1 MSTVLPVEACRFPLV
16 DPREAT
22 NPVVRDVYAEIEREL
37 GFGIVPNVF
46 RALAGRPAMLRATW
60 DLFRAVVLEGEL
72 PRVIKE
78 MIGIIVS
85 AANRS
90 EYALRVHL
98 HSLGVQGVGQAALA
112 ALAEGAEEVPGMAP
126 SVAALLR
133 IAYIA
138 AHQGPLAV
146 SEADLEPARAEGI
159 TDEEIGEA
167 FAAIDL
173 FQYVNSF
180 TDLARVPL
188 DAI

>member
-1 MSTVLPVEACRFPLV
+1 MPVASCRFPLV
-16 DPREAT
+16 TPEEAT
-22 NPVVRDVYAEIEREL
+22 NPLVRAVYAEIEREL

-46 RALAGRPAMLRATW
+46 RALAGQPAVLRATW

-72 PRVIKE
+72 PRAVKE
-78 MIGIIVS
+78 MIGIVVS
-85 AANRS
+85 AANQS

-98 HSLGVQGVGQAALA
+98 HSLGVQGVGHATLA
-112 ALAEGAEEVPGMAP
+112 ALAEGAAETPDLAP

-133 IAYIA
+133 IAYTA
-138 AHQGPLAV
+138 AHRGPLAV
-146 SEADLEPARAEGI
+146 DEADLAAARGEGI
-159 TDEEIGEA
+159 TDMELAEA